1 MDKSLKNRAL
11 AINKR
16 RQELVNELSA
26 LANTADTLAEEIQ
39 EFIDD
44 HEGEDEDDQDPDFDV
59 TEHEN
64 AYANVVEWQ
73 EALEQAAELLDI

>member
-26 LANTADTLAEEIQ
+26 LASTADTLAEEIQ

-44 HEGEDEDDQDPDFDV
+44 HEDEDDQDPDFDV